1 MGKSSTA
8 VNHWMRDRGRFA
20 DLFNGVVFDGEQV
33 VRPEDLE
40 EARGESDILVTDRE
54 KKERQVQRYRDI
66 VMQWKKGPYLA
77 MLACESQSS
86 VHYAMPVRNM
96 LYDSLS
102 YTEQIRRI
110 GESNRRKE
118 GAGKITG
125 EEFLS
130 GLRRE
135 DRICPVITLVLY
147 YGEDEWDGSRDLYG
161 MFPGGQEERVRKML
175 ESYVPDYC
183 INLVDVGNIQEPER
197 FTSDLQLVFGMLKYR
212 GDMGELQKYVD
223 RHREYF
229 QNVDAD
235 TYRAVREMLHAGGV
249 MESMREEKDRKEGT
263 VNMCKALEDLY
274 QSGVDSGMEQGI
286 QTGIRALVETCRELG
301 QTREVTEKKVGE
313 KFTVSQEKVREC
325 MEKYWA

>member
-40 EARGESDILVTDRE
+40 EARGESDILVPDRE

-118 GAGKITG
+118 GAGENNRG
-125 EEFLS
+125 
-130 GLRRE
+130 GVPLR
-135 DRICPVITLVLY
+135 PAK
-147 YGEDEWDGSRDLYG
+147 
-161 MFPGGQEERVRKML
+161 GGQ
-175 ESYVPDYC
+175 
-183 INLVDVGNIQEPER
+183 NLPCYHACA
-197 FTSDLQLVFGMLKYR
+197 LLR
-212 GDMGELQKYVD
+212 GG
-223 RHREYF
+223 
-229 QNVDAD
+229 
-235 TYRAVREMLHAGGV
+235 
-249 MESMREEKDRKEGT
+249 
-263 VNMCKALEDLY
+263 
-274 QSGVDSGMEQGI
+274 
-286 QTGIRALVETCRELG
+286 
-301 QTREVTEKKVGE
+301 
-313 KFTVSQEKVREC
+313 
-325 MEKYWA
+325 